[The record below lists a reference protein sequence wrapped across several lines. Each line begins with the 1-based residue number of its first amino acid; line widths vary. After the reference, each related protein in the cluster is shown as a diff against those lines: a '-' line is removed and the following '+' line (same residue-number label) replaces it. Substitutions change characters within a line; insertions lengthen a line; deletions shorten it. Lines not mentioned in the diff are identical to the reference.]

1 MSGSDQAHDD
11 DVEKTSGGRRAHPG
25 GTAASGEQ
33 SDGGGIQEQGDTRHS
48 GYAPTDT
55 DAPEVAEFSH
65 TGTPGG
71 TAAHGGQ
78 SEGGGTDPEGG
89 RKHSGW
95 GPVDGET
102 ADDVP
107 QDDADRE

>member
-1 MSGSDQAHDD
+1 MSGPDQVQDD
-11 DVEKTSGGRRAHPG
+11 GNETDEGRNPRPG

-33 SDGGGIQEQGDTRHS
+33 SDGGGSQEQTDTRHS

-55 DAPEVAEFSH
+55 EAPEVAEFAAS
-65 TGTPGG
+65 GTPGG
-71 TAAHGGQ
+71 TAASGGQ
-78 SEGGGTDPEGG
+78 SEGGGTAAEGG

-102 ADDVP
+102 ADEVP
-107 QDDADRE
+107 EDDADRE